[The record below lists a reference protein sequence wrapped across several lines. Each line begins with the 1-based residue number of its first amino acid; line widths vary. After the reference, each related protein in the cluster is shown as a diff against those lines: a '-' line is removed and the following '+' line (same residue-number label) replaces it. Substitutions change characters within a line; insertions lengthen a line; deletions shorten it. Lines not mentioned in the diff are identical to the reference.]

1 MAGLGSIRRR
11 GKRSF
16 EIRFDVA
23 RDEPGQRKRRHITVR
38 GEDVKDAQEKLV
50 ALLRERDT
58 GSAIDPSKTT
68 LGQYLDTWLV
78 EIQVEPT
85 TLQRYR
91 QLVDNQIKPHLGSA
105 ILQDLKPAAVKAW
118 HKALREN
125 GRKQRK
131 KGEET
136 PRPLADRTILHAHRC
151 LANALGDALEV
162 RLIAS
167 NPAADISQPK
177 VRVKKDIEILKAG
190 EPRLVLEKLAG
201 HELYSVSALALATGM
216 RRGELLALRWTDID
230 MDRGVVKVERS
241 LEELADGSLRFKPP
255 KTESGKRSI
264 SIPPTT
270 VDMLRVHRKNQLEQ
284 RMALG
289 LGKPPAD
296 ALVFPGLDGE
306 PMSPDRLSW
315 RWRNTCKT
323 LGLPRV
329 SFHALRHTH
338 ASALIAAKE
347 DIVAISRRL
356 GHSKPSV
363 TMDVYGHLYERDD
376 SSAALAI
383 ARILG

>member
-1 MAGLGSIRRR
+1 MGGLGTLRKR
-11 GKRSF
+11 GRRSF
-16 EIRFDVA
+16 EIRIDVA
-23 RDEPGQRKRRHITVR
+23 RDEKGKRKRRHVTFL
-38 GEDVKDAQEKLV
+38 GEREDAQKKLV
-50 ALLRERDT
+50 ELLRERDT
-58 GSAIDPSKTT
+58 GSTIDPSKTT
-68 LGQYLDTWLV
+68 LGQYLDTWLS

-91 QLVDNQIKPHLGSA
+91 QLADNQIKPFIGGT
-105 ILQDLKPAAVKAW
+105 ILQELTTAGVKAW
-118 HKALREN
+118 HKTLREK
-125 GRKQRK
+125 GRKQRRK
-131 KGEET
+131 DEET

-151 LANALGDALEV
+151 LANALGDALEI

-167 NPAADISQPK
+167 NPAADVSQPK
-177 VRVKKDIEILKAG
+177 VRNKKAIEILKAG
-190 EPRLVLEKLAG
+190 EPRMILEKLAG

-216 RRGELLALRWTDID
+216 RRGELLALRWTDIN
-230 MDRGVVKVERS
+230 MDRGIVRVERS

-255 KTESGKRSI
+255 KTESGTRSI
-264 SIPPTT
+264 TIPPAT
-270 VDMLRVHRKNQLEQ
+270 VEMLRQHRKMQLEQ
-284 RMALG
+284 RMLLG
-289 LGKPPAD
+289 LGKPAAD
-296 ALVFPGLDGE
+296 ALVFPGIDGE

-315 RWRNTCKT
+315 RWRNTCRS